1 MIVRR
6 NTSFLVLIIYKM
18 KIKVGVFFGGAS
30 VEHEISVITMNQA
43 ISSLNPEKYE
53 IVPIYIAKNGVMY
66 TGDDLLDLYS
76 FKDMEVLLKRCYKVA
91 VVNDGKGV
99 KVIRCPAPFIGKR
112 VLNTIDVAFPIVHG
126 TNCEDGTLA
135 GFLTLLGI
143 PFVGPDIVSSSI
155 GMDKILQ
162 KKILRESGLPVVDFV
177 SFYSIEYI
185 KDEERIL
192 KEIDEKLSYPMI
204 VKPANLGSSVG
215 IRKAKNKAELEEAIE
230 FAMEFTD
237 RVIVEKAVE
246 NLKEIN
252 CSVIG
257 DLTES
262 ETSICE
268 EPFFSDEIL
277 SYTDKYI
284 GDGKSKGGTIGGGKT
299 APVKVGGQKGSTK
312 GGTSSFSNKKIPADI
327 SKEKTEEIQ
336 KLTKEVFKVLG
347 CSGVSRVDFLI
358 DTKTDK
364 VYVNEINTI
373 PGALSFY
380 LWEATGKTFEKE
392 LDEIIEIAIKKH
404 RDKQK
409 LTFSYDQNILAMQ
422 GSKTGAKTGKFSK

>member
-1 MIVRR
+1 
-6 NTSFLVLIIYKM
+6 M
-18 KIKVGVFFGGAS
+18 KIKVGVFFGGNS

-43 ISSLNPEKYE
+43 ISSLDPEKYE

-76 FKDMEVLLKRCYKVA
+76 FRDMEVLLKRCYKVA
-91 VVNDGKGV
+91 VVNDGTAV
-99 KVIRCPAPFIGKR
+99 KVVRCPAPWIGKR

-126 TNCEDGTLA
+126 TNCEDGTIA
-135 GFLTLLGI
+135 GFVTLLGI
-143 PFVGPDIVSSSI
+143 PFVGPDIMASSI

-162 KKILRESGLPVVDFV
+162 KKVLRESGLPVVDFV
-177 SFYSIEYI
+177 SFYSVEYI
-185 KDEERIL
+185 KDDEKIL
-192 KEIDEKLSYPMI
+192 KEIDEKLTYPMI
-204 VKPANLGSSVG
+204 VKPGNLGSSVG
-215 IRKAKNKAELEEAIE
+215 IKKAKNKVELEEAIE
-230 FAMEFTD
+230 FAMEFAD

-246 NLKEIN
+246 DLKEIN

-257 DLTES
+257 NLTES

-284 GDGKSKGGTIGGGKT
+284 GDGKSKGGTIGGAKASPKLGTKT
-299 APVKVGGQKGSTK
+299 GSTK
-312 GGTSSFSNKKIPADI
+312 GGNSQFANKKIPADI
-327 SKEKTEEIQ
+327 SEEKSKEIQ
-336 KLTKEVFKVLG
+336 ELTKEVFKTLG
-347 CSGVSRVDFLI
+347 CSGVARVDFLI

-380 LWEATGKTFEKE
+380 LWEATGKSFEKE
-392 LDEIIEIAIKKH
+392 LDEIIEIAIKRH
-404 RDKQK
+404 RDKEK

-422 GSKTGAKTGKFSK
+422 GGSKGAKTAKGMKK

>member
-1 MIVRR
+1 
-6 NTSFLVLIIYKM
+6 M
-18 KIKVGVFFGGAS
+18 KIKVGVFFGGNS

-91 VVNDGKGV
+91 VVNDGKKV
-99 KVIRCPAPFIGKR
+99 KVVKCPAPWIGKR
-112 VLNTIDVAFPIVHG
+112 VINTIDVAFPIVHG
-126 TNCEDGTLA
+126 TNCEDGTIA
-135 GFLTLLGI
+135 GFVTLLGI
-143 PFVGPDIVSSSI
+143 PFVGPDIMASSI

-162 KKILRESGLPVVDFV
+162 KKVLRASGIPVVDFV
-177 SFYSIEYI
+177 SFYSTEYI
-185 KDEERIL
+185 KEEERIL
-192 KEIDEKLSYPMI
+192 KEIEEKLSYPLI
-204 VKPANLGSSVG
+204 VKPGNLGSSVG
-215 IRKAKNKAELEEAIE
+215 IKKANNKVELEEAVE
-230 FAMEFTD
+230 FAMEFAD

-252 CSVIG
+252 CSCIG
-257 DLTES
+257 NLSES
-262 ETSICE
+262 ETSVCE

-277 SYTDKYI
+277 SYADKYI
-284 GDGKSKGGTIGGGKT
+284 GNEKSGGGTIAGGKGT
-299 APVKVGGQKGSTK
+299 SVKFGPKNGGAVKGAK
-312 GGTSSFSNKKIPADI
+312 GGNAQFSNKKIPAGI

-336 KLTKEVFKVLG
+336 NLTKEVFKLLG
-347 CSGVSRVDFLI
+347 CSGVARVDFLI

-373 PGALSFY
+373 PGALSYY
-380 LWEATGKTFEKE
+380 LWEATGKSFEKE
-392 LDEIIEIAIKKH
+392 LDEIIEIAIKRH
-404 RDKQK
+404 RDREK

-422 GSKTGAKTGKFSK
+422 GGVKGAKGSKGAKGMSGTKTMKK

>member
-1 MIVRR
+1 
-6 NTSFLVLIIYKM
+6 M
-18 KIKVGVFFGGAS
+18 KIKVGVFFGGNS

-43 ISSLNPEKYE
+43 ISSLDPEKYE

-76 FKDMEVLLKRCYKVA
+76 FRDMEVLLKRCYKVA
-91 VVNDGKGV
+91 VVNDGNGV
-99 KVIRCPAPFIGKR
+99 KVVRTPAPWIGKR

-126 TNCEDGTLA
+126 TNCEDGTIA
-135 GFLTLLGI
+135 GFVTLLGL
-143 PFVGPDIVSSSI
+143 PFVGPDIVASSI

-162 KKILRESGLPVVDFV
+162 KKILRQSGIPVVDFV
-177 SFYSIEYI
+177 PFYSVEYI
-185 KDEERIL
+185 KDEEKIL
-192 KEIDEKLSYPMI
+192 KDIEEKLEYPVI
-204 VKPANLGSSVG
+204 VKPGNLGSSVG
-215 IRKAKNKAELEEAIE
+215 IRKAKNKVELEEAIE
-230 FAMEFTD
+230 FAMEFAD
-237 RVIVEKAVE
+237 RIIVEKAVE

-257 DLTES
+257 DLTE
-262 ETSICE
+262 TQASICE

-284 GDGKSKGGTIGGGKT
+284 GDGKSNGGTIGGGKT
-299 APVKVGGQKGSTK
+299 GSPKLGGQKGGAK
-312 GGTSSFSNKKIPADI
+312 GGNTQFANKKIPADI

-336 KLTKEVFKVLG
+336 KMAQDVFKVLG
-347 CSGVSRVDFLI
+347 CNGVSRIDFLI

-373 PGALSFY
+373 PGALSYY
-380 LWEATGKTFEKE
+380 LWEATGKPFEKE
-392 LDEIIEIAIKKH
+392 LDEIIDIAIKRH
-404 RDKQK
+404 RDKEI

-422 GSKTGAKTGKFSK
+422 GGVKGAKGGKTGKI

>member
-1 MIVRR
+1 
-6 NTSFLVLIIYKM
+6 M

-53 IVPIYIAKNGVMY
+53 VVPIYIAKNGVMY

-99 KVIRCPAPFIGKR
+99 KVVRCPAPWIGKR

-126 TNCEDGTLA
+126 TNCEDGTIE

-143 PFVGPDIVSSSI
+143 PYVGPDIMASSI

-162 KKILRESGLPVVDFV
+162 KKVLRDSGIPVVDFV
-177 SFYSIEYI
+177 SFYSMEYI
-185 KDEERIL
+185 KDEEKIL
-192 KEIDEKLSYPMI
+192 DNIESELDYPVI
-204 VKPANLGSSVG
+204 VKPGNLGSSVG
-215 IRKAKNKAELEEAIE
+215 IRKAKNKPELEEAIE
-230 FAMEFTD
+230 FAMEFAD
-237 RVIVEKAVE
+237 RIIVEKAVE
-246 NLKEIN
+246 DLKEIN

-257 DLTES
+257 NLSES
-262 ETSICE
+262 EVSVCE
-268 EPFFSDEIL
+268 EPFFTDDIL

-284 GDGKSKGGTIGGGKT
+284 GNGKSKGGTIGGGKNTNIKLSSPKT
-299 APVKVGGQKGSTK
+299 AGK
-312 GGTSSFSNKKIPADI
+312 TSGESFSNKKIPADI

-336 KLTKEVFKVLG
+336 NLTKEVFKVLG
-347 CSGVSRVDFLI
+347 CNGVSRVDFLI

-373 PGALSFY
+373 PGALSYY
-380 LWEATGKTFEKE
+380 LWEATGKSFEQE
-392 LDEIIEIAIKKH
+392 LDELIDLAIKRQ
-404 RDKQK
+404 RDREK
-409 LTFSYDQNILAMQ
+409 LTFSNDQNILAMQ
-422 GSKTGAKTGKFSK
+422 GGTKGTKGMKK

>member
-1 MIVRR
+1 
-6 NTSFLVLIIYKM
+6 M
-18 KIKVGVFFGGAS
+18 KIKVGVFFGGNS

-76 FKDMEVLLKRCYKVA
+76 FRDMEVLLKRCYKVA
-91 VVNDGKGV
+91 VINDGKQV
-99 KVIRCPAPFIGKR
+99 KVVRTPAPWIGKR

-126 TNCEDGTLA
+126 TNCEDGTIA
-135 GFLTLLGI
+135 GFATLLGI
-143 PFVGPDIVSSSI
+143 PFVGPDIMSSSI

-162 KKILRESGLPVVDFV
+162 KKVLKESGIPVVDFH
-177 SFYSIEYI
+177 SFYSVEYV
-185 KDEERIL
+185 KDEEKIL
-192 KEIDEKLSYPMI
+192 KEIEEKIEYPMI
-204 VKPANLGSSVG
+204 VKPGNLGSSVG
-215 IRKAKNKAELEEAIE
+215 IKKAKNKPELEEAIE

-246 NLKEIN
+246 DLKEIN

-257 DLTES
+257 NQAEREAS
-262 ETSICE
+262 VCE

-284 GDGKSKGGTIGGGKT
+284 GDGKTKGGTIGGAKGFPSKGS
-299 APVKVGGQKGSTK
+299 VKGSGQKG
-312 GGTSSFSNKKIPADI
+312 GENQFANKKIPADI

-336 KLTKEVFKVLG
+336 KLAKEVFNVLG
-347 CSGVSRVDFLI
+347 CNGVARVDFLI
-358 DTKTDK
+358 DNKTEN

-373 PGALSFY
+373 PGALSYY
-380 LWEATGKTFEKE
+380 LWEASGKTFEQE
-392 LDEIIEIAIKKH
+392 LDEIIELAIKRH
-404 RDKQK
+404 RDREK

-422 GSKTGAKTGKFSK
+422 GGTKGAKGMKR

>member
-1 MIVRR
+1 
-6 NTSFLVLIIYKM
+6 M
-18 KIKVGVFFGGAS
+18 KIKIGVFFGGNS

-66 TGDDLLDLYS
+66 TGDDLLDLES

-91 VVNDGKGV
+91 VINDGKGV
-99 KVIRCPAPFIGKR
+99 KVVRTPAPWIGKR

-126 TNCEDGTLA
+126 TNCEDGTIA
-135 GFLTLLGI
+135 GFVTLLGI
-143 PFVGPDIVSSSI
+143 PFVGPDIMASSI

-162 KKILRESGLPVVDFV
+162 KKVLKESGIPVVDFHA
-177 SFYSIEYI
+177 FYSVEYI
-185 KDEERIL
+185 KDEEKIL
-192 KEIDEKLSYPMI
+192 KEIEEKIQYPMI
-204 VKPANLGSSVG
+204 VKPGNLGSSVG
-215 IRKAKNKAELEEAIE
+215 IKKAKNKPELEEAIE
-230 FAMEFTD
+230 FAMEFAD

-257 DLTES
+257 NQEKQQAS
-262 ETSICE
+262 VCE

-277 SYTDKYI
+277 SYADKYI
-284 GDGKSKGGTIGGGKT
+284 GDGKSKGGTIGGAKT
-299 APVKVGGQKGSTK
+299 IPSKTGMKGSGAK
-312 GGTSSFSNKKIPADI
+312 AGENQFSNKKIPADI
-327 SKEKTEEIQ
+327 SKEKTKEIQ
-336 KLTKEVFKVLG
+336 NLAKNVFNILG
-347 CSGVSRVDFLI
+347 CNGVARIDFLI

-373 PGALSFY
+373 PGALSYY
-380 LWEATGKTFEKE
+380 LWEATGKTFEQE
-392 LDEIIEIAIKKH
+392 LDEIIDLAIK
-404 RDKQK
+404 RQSDREK

-422 GSKTGAKTGKFSK
+422 GGTKGAKGMKK